1 MILILGFLRSVLLIC
16 VILYIYYI
24 TRRKQ
29 NDVVI
34 QMWLT
39 VIVGMLSSLAIQILN
54 VVMGNSILESVL
66 LSILFLAALIAYSI
80 WKVSGEFKKRRYSK

>member
-1 MILILGFLRSVLLIC
+1 MILLLGFLRSVLFIC

-24 TRRKQ
+24 TRRKK

-39 VIVGMLSSLAIQILN
+39 VIVGMLSSLAIQIVN
-54 VVMGNSILESVL
+54 VVMGNAIFESVL
-66 LSILFLAALIAYSI
+66 LSISFLVALIAYSI
-80 WKVSGEFKKRRYSK
+80 WKVTREFKKRRYSK

>member
-1 MILILGFLRSVLLIC
+1 MILLLGFLRSVLLIC

-24 TRRKQ
+24 TRRKK

-39 VIVGMLSSLAIQILN
+39 VIVGMLSSLAIQIVN
-54 VVMGNSILESVL
+54 VVMGNSILDSVL

-80 WKVSGEFKKRRYSK
+80 WKVSRELKKRRYSK

>member
-1 MILILGFLRSVLLIC
+1 MILLLGFLRSVLLIC

-24 TRRKQ
+24 TRRKK

-39 VIVGMLSSLAIQILN
+39 VIVGMLSSLAIQIVN
-54 VVMGNSILESVL
+54 VVTGNSILDSVL

-80 WKVSGEFKKRRYSK
+80 WKVSRELKKRRDSK